1 VFSKSGRLVGII
13 IILVG
18 IFICLGGSAVSYTST
33 RTVET
38 NAAGGFI
45 LGVVISA
52 FVAIPFVGAGIYLV
66 VRGRAEEVE
75 MAEARRQRKILDM
88 VQTRGQI
95 KISDLVFEFKSSTD
109 QVRNDIYK
117 LVGMGL
123 FTGYVNWDEGMLYS
137 RQASQ
142 LTGNKCPNCGG
153 EQEFA
158 GKGVITCKYCG
169 ADVFLA

>member
-13 IILVG
+13 LILVG
-18 IFICLGGSAVSYTST
+18 IFVCLGGSAVSYTST

-38 NAAGGFI
+38 NATGGLI
-45 LGVVISA
+45 LGMVISA
-52 FVAIPFVGAGIYLV
+52 FIAIPIVGAGIYLV
-66 VRGRAEEVE
+66 IRGRAEEVE
-75 MAEARRQRKILDM
+75 LAESRRQRKILDM

-95 KISDLVFEFKSSTD
+95 KISDLVFESKSSTD

-169 ADVFLA
+169 ADIFLS